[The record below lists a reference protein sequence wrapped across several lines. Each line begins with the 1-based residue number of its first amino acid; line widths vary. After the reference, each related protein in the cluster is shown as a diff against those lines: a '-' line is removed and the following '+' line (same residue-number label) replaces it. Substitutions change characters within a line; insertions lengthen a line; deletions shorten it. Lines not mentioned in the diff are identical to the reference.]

1 MLLCIPPH
9 GLGDV
14 KMIRKTEVQL
24 GVVEKEKWEVKSQ
37 LTSEGRNSGIWAK
50 PGTVTQAGVGMVG

>member
-1 MLLCIPPH
+1 
-9 GLGDV
+9 LGDV
-14 KMIRKTEVQL
+14 TIIRKTEVHL